1 MQHHVWLVNRLP
13 WPTDWAALFGRAA
26 PLLVE
31 IGFGGG
37 HFLVEMAQRR
47 PDANLLGVEISN
59 PSLRR
64 AQQKLK
70 TRGLSNVRLL
80 YGDAWILFWLSCLPA
95 SVQGVYINFPDPWP
109 KLAHQR
115 RRLVSDAFLQLL
127 ATRMP
132 AGATLEIATDHA
144 DYQAWTSDH
153 LARTPYFDSTTGEL
167 FVTEDR
173 ARPRTKYEQRALDAG
188 IPCHYY
194 KYQRNHTPAAND
206 FPIFSELPM
215 PHAIVST
222 PLTLSQI
229 CERFTPGGAAL
240 ADVNVR
246 LIDAFMGANHSA
258 LLVEAYISE
267 TPLDQRVGLV
277 LHQRAPGEILVTL
290 HDIGFPRTTAGIHAA
305 VRYLAQWV
313 VSLHPDSAIKQHN
326 LA

>member
-13 WPTDWAALFGRAA
+13 WPTDWAAFFGREA

-37 HFLVEMAQRR
+37 HFLVDLGQRR
-47 PDANLLGVEISN
+47 PDANLLGIEISN

-64 AQQKLK
+64 AQDKLNK
-70 TRGLSNVRLL
+70 RGMTNVRLL
-80 YGDAWILFWLSCLPA
+80 YGDARALFWLLCPLA
-95 SVQGVYINFPDPWP
+95 SVQEVYINFPDPWP
-109 KLAHQR
+109 RPSHQR

-132 AGATLEIATDHA
+132 AQGRLEIATDHA
-144 DYQAWTSDH
+144 DYQAWINDH
-153 LARTPYFDSTTGEL
+153 MARTPFFDSVTGGL
-167 FVTEDR
+167 FVTEDEE
-173 ARPRTKYEQRALDAG
+173 RPRTKYERRALDAG
-188 IPCHYY
+188 ISCHYY
-194 KYQRNHTPAAND
+194 KYQRNHTPAPNN
-206 FPIFSELPM
+206 FPIILELPM
-215 PHAIVST
+215 PNAIVST

-229 CERFTPGGAAL
+229 RERFTPGTAAL
-240 ADVNVR
+240 AGVNVR
-246 LIDAFMGANHSA
+246 LIDAFMGTRHPA

-290 HDIGFPRTTAGIHAA
+290 HEIGFPRTTAGIHAA

-313 VSLHPDSAIKQHN
+313 ASLHPDSAIKQHN